1 MKTVMYR
8 IGVSE
13 DNEILDWAYHAF
25 RCNSDTKVTK
35 EMCYRDKY
43 GDYYL
48 KNLYNENAPNL
59 IVEILKE
66 IEDEY

>member
-1 MKTVMYR
+1 
-8 IGVSE
+8 
-13 DNEILDWAYHAF
+13 
-25 RCNSDTKVTK
+25 
-35 EMCYRDKY
+35 MCYRDKY

-59 IVEILKE
+59 VVEILKE